1 MNSLQLD
8 KQHLIESLNQL
19 KQQIENIHKL
29 LNEEKI
35 KYQHAQYNIKMLQ
48 IQIKHLNDD
57 LKQALLIKPNH
68 YLYQNNQH
76 DHLIEQ
82 LNSITNHCNQLEN
95 ENIQLKQTINI
106 MSEQAKQF
114 AQLSIINDNDHKL
127 FKAIKQIYRLSIEKQ
142 SLIELSNR
150 LQSKLNQY
158 QQQPIN
164 NNSNDGDDLNNIQN
178 SMINHLNMI
187 DNVKNMKKPLNN
199 NNESITM
206 IKDNLRNT
214 HLDNDHDQKQQQQQY
229 HMTDDVESIIT
240 GKGSISTI
248 FKLLDEVHSLDSEN
262 DIESLYGNRLIIKG
276 KHKYIHN
283 SKV

>member
-57 LKQALLIKPNH
+57 LKQALLIKPNL